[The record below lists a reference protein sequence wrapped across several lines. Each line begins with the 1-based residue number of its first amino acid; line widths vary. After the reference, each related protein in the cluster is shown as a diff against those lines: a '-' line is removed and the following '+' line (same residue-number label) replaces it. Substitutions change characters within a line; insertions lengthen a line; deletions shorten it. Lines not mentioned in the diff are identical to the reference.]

1 MMAEEKE
8 KKKQPAQPAQAKAP
22 KGKPAKESKE
32 KEAKGAAA
40 PAEAAPPRQRVVPR
54 LLVHYRDRVI
64 PALSARL
71 GKKNPLAVPRLS
83 KIVLNIGLGEALAN
97 PKALDSAAAELSA
110 ITGRKPAVR
119 RAKKSISNFKLRA
132 GVPIGL
138 TVTLRGDVM
147 YEFFDRLTNVAV
159 PRIRDFRG
167 LPPDGF
173 DGRGNYTLGLKE
185 QIIFPEI
192 DYDKIEKIR
201 GMNVTLVTTA
211 PSDEEGFQ
219 LLKELGMPFAAPG
232 ASTRLP
238 SFGSPAKPAAK
249 RVSKEAS

>member
-1 MMAEEKE
+1 MTEE
-8 KKKQPAQPAQAKAP
+8 KKKQPASGGQAKAA
-22 KGKPAKESKE
+22 KGKPAKEPKE
-32 KEAKGAAA
+32 KEPKSQAA
-40 PAEAAPPRQRVVPR
+40 PAEKAPPRQRVVPR
-54 LLVHYRDRVI
+54 ILVHYRDRVI
-64 PALSARL
+64 PALSARFGL
-71 GKKNPLAVPRLS
+71 KNEMAVPRLS

-97 PKALDSAAAELSA
+97 PKAMDLASSELSA
-110 ITGRKPAVR
+110 ITGRRPAVR

-138 TVTLRGDVM
+138 TVTLRGDAM
-147 YEFFDRLTNVAV
+147 YEFFDRLVNVAV

-167 LPPDGF
+167 LAPDGF

-201 GMNVTLVTTA
+201 GMNVTMVTSA
-211 PSDEEGFQ
+211 SSDEEGFI

-232 ASTRLP
+232 GLPRPTGVAPGGGAS
-238 SFGSPAKPAAK
+238 K
-249 RVSKEAS
+249 RADPERKT

>member
-1 MMAEEKE
+1 MAEEK
-8 KKKQPAQPAQAKAP
+8 KKQQAQTQAKAA
-22 KGKPAKESKE
+22 KAKPAKESKE
-32 KEAKGAAA
+32 KESKGPAA
-40 PAEAAPPRQRVVPR
+40 PTEKAPPRERVIPR
-54 LLVHYRDRVI
+54 ILTRYRERVI
-64 PALSARL
+64 PALSARF
-71 GKKNPLAVPRLS
+71 GYTNPLAAPRLS

-97 PKALDSAAAELSA
+97 PKALDTATAELSA

-138 TVTLRGDVM
+138 TVTLRGDAM
-147 YEFFDRLTNVAV
+147 YEFFDRLVNVAV

-167 LPPDGF
+167 LKPDGF

-201 GMNVTLVTTA
+201 GMNVTLATTA
-211 PSDEEGFQ
+211 SSDEEGFE
-219 LLKELGMPFAAPG
+219 LLKELGVPFAAPG
-232 ASTRLP
+232 GQAKLTTYGAPARAASGAP
-238 SFGSPAKPAAK
+238 K
-249 RVSKEAS
+249 RASQERKS

>member
-1 MMAEEKE
+1 MAEEKE
-8 KKKQPAQPAQAKAP
+8 KKKQQVQQPQAKAP
-22 KGKPAKESKE
+22 KGKPAKEQ
-32 KEAKGAAA
+32 KEAKSEA
-40 PAEAAPPRQRVVPR
+40 PKEKAPPRERVVPR
-54 LLVHYRDRVI
+54 ILVRYRERVI
-64 PALSARL
+64 PALSARF
-71 GKKNPLAVPRLS
+71 GYTNPLAAPKLS

-97 PKALDSAAAELSA
+97 PKALDTATAELSA

-147 YEFFDRLTNVAV
+147 YEFFDRLVNVAV

-201 GMNVTLVTTA
+201 GMNVTLATSA
-211 PSDEEGFQ
+211 SSDEEGFE
-219 LLKELGMPFAAPG
+219 LLKELGVPFAAPG
-232 ASTRLP
+232 GQAKLATYGAP
-238 SFGSPAKPAAK
+238 AAKPAAGTK
-249 RVSKEAS
+249 KAS

>member
-1 MMAEEKE
+1 MAEEKE
-8 KKKQPAQPAQAKAP
+8 KKKQQAQQQAKVP
-22 KGKPAKESKE
+22 KGKPAKVEKESKAEPPKE
-32 KEAKGAAA
+32 K
-40 PAEAAPPRQRVVPR
+40 APPRERVIPR
-54 LLVHYRDRVI
+54 ILVRYRERVI
-64 PALSARL
+64 PALASRF
-71 GKKNPLAVPRLS
+71 GYKNPMAAPKLS

-97 PKALDSAAAELSA
+97 PKALDVATAELSA

-138 TVTLRGDVM
+138 TVTLRGDAM
-147 YEFFDRLTNVAV
+147 YEFFDRLVNVAV

-201 GMNVTLVTTA
+201 GMNVTLATSA
-211 PSDEEGFQ
+211 SSDEEGLE
-219 LLKELGMPFAAPG
+219 LLKELGVPFAAPG
-232 ASTRLP
+232 GGAKLP
-238 SFGSPAKPAAK
+238 TYGAPAAKPASGAK
-249 RVSKEAS
+249 KTN

>member
-1 MMAEEKE
+1 MAEEKE
-8 KKKQPAQPAQAKAP
+8 KKKQQAQQGQAKA
-22 KGKPAKESKE
+22 KGKPAKEQKE
-32 KEAKGAAA
+32 TK
-40 PAEAAPPRQRVVPR
+40 AEAPREKAPPRERIIPR
-54 LLVHYRDRVI
+54 LLVRYRERAI
-64 PALSARL
+64 PALASRF
-71 GKKNPLAVPRLS
+71 GYKNPLAAPRLS

-97 PKALDSAAAELSA
+97 PKALDVATAELSA

-138 TVTLRGDVM
+138 TVTLRGDAM
-147 YEFFDRLTNVAV
+147 YEFFDRLVNVAV

-201 GMNVTLVTTA
+201 GMNVTLATTA
-211 PSDEEGFQ
+211 SSDEEGLE
-219 LLKELGMPFAAPG
+219 LLKELGVPFAAPG
-232 ASTRLP
+232 GGAKLP
-238 SFGSPAKPAAK
+238 TYGAPLAKPAAGAK
-249 RVSKEAS
+249 KTN

>member
-1 MMAEEKE
+1 MAEEKE
-8 KKKQPAQPAQAKAP
+8 KKKQPSQPGQAKTP
-22 KGKPAKESKE
+22 KGKPAKEQ
-32 KEAKGAAA
+32 KEAK
-40 PAEAAPPRQRVVPR
+40 AEAPKEKAPPRERVIPR
-54 LLVHYRDRVI
+54 LLVRYRERAI
-64 PALSARL
+64 PALSARFGL
-71 GKKNPLAVPRLS
+71 KNPLAVPRLS
-83 KIVLNIGLGEALAN
+83 KIVLNLGLGEALAN

-138 TVTLRGDVM
+138 TVTLRGDAM
-147 YEFFDRLTNVAV
+147 YEFFDRLVNVAV

-192 DYDKIEKIR
+192 DYDKVEKIR
-201 GMNVTLVTTA
+201 GMNVTLATTA
-211 PSDEEGFQ
+211 SSDEEGFE
-219 LLKELGMPFAAPG
+219 LLKELGVPFAAPG
-232 ASTRLP
+232 SSSKPVTYGTPA
-238 SFGSPAKPAAK
+238 AKPATGTK
-249 RVSKEAS
+249 KAS